1 MLEKPRRQELYNLLN
16 PDESLTPDD
25 ARNLDVDA
33 FRIDEKRVHPRGAVW
48 VDELAGDIELSND
61 PVCEFF
67 TGLPG
72 SGKSTELRRLAAAL
86 RELKS
91 FVVRV
96 DTEDLL
102 DLREQVDIA
111 DVLCAVVYQ
120 TNLALIR
127 ERSPDAKPE
136 AALTDGPFL
145 RLWSWVTHT
154 DVSLAKVDGEV
165 GAEGV
170 KVKGA
175 LQLKT
180 NPTLRQQVRTRV
192 AEMPGEF
199 IRQVREEMA
208 ELLES
213 FRARGHESVTVIVDS
228 LEKLHGT
235 NATFT
240 EVLTSAERL
249 FSSGAPDLKLPVHTV
264 YTLPPALVFRLNI
277 PVHFLPMLKV
287 RGPEGDRDPDGFK
300 AARAL
305 VGKRLTDAD
314 LSALFGADFEAAL
327 GRLIDW
333 SAGYPREL
341 VRLLQKCVKAG
352 EVSDLEKLLTR
363 AGAAFRRTVTDTTAV
378 WLASVAHE
386 KRAVIED
393 EETRDT
399 ADLAMRNSVVLRYMN
414 GDEWYDVHPAI
425 ESHPRF
431 RDALARL
438 GRGSV

>member
-1 MLEKPRRQELYNLLN
+1 M
-16 PDESLTPDD
+16 
-25 ARNLDVDA
+25 
-33 FRIDEKRVHPRGAVW
+33 
-48 VDELAGDIELSND
+48 
-61 PVCEFF
+61 
-67 TGLPG
+67 
-72 SGKSTELRRLAAAL
+72 
-86 RELKS
+86 
-91 FVVRV
+91 RV